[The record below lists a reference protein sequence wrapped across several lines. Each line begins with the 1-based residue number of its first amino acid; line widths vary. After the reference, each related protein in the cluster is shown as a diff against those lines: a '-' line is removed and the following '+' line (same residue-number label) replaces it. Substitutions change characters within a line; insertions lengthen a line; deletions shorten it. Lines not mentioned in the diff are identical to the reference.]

1 MKKPSILKVSNNLKE
16 ADSDQLSSMGFSII
30 EALTAIFIFS
40 LIAIVATVIM
50 VEAMRIER
58 RALAAQVVQ
67 ENALA
72 VFELMAKEIRV
83 SRVADQESNCSISIQ
98 TPRTSL
104 TVEHPLNGNII
115 FQRGSDGRV
124 ERIIGGTRY
133 IISSED
139 VLFNSLGFCV
149 LGSISPS
156 DDKSPRVTIIASISN
171 RSGSEFLTV
180 NLQTTVTSRDV
191 SDEGLE

>member
-1 MKKPSILKVSNNLKE
+1 MKKFSIPNFKFLNSQK
-16 ADSDQLSSMGFSII
+16 GFSII

-40 LIAIVATVIM
+40 LIAMVATIIL
-50 VEAMRIER
+50 VESMKIER

-83 SRVADQESNCSISIQ
+83 SRIADQESNCSVQS
-98 TPRTSL
+98 PRTSL
-104 TVEHPLNGNII
+104 TVEHPLNGSTI
-115 FQRGSDGRV
+115 FQRGSDGRI
-124 ERIIGGTRY
+124 ERIVGGTRY
-133 IISSED
+133 IVSSED

-156 DDKSPRVTIIASISN
+156 DDRSPRVTILASISN
-171 RSGSEFLTV
+171 RSGGGPVTI